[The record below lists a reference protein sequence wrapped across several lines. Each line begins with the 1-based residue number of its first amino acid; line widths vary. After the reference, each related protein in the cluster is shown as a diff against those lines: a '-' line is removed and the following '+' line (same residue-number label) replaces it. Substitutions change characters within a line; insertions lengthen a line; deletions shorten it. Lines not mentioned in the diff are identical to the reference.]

1 MEGKLIIISAPS
13 GAGKTTIVKEILKK
27 DLPLAFSISVC
38 SRDKRENEVD
48 GKDYYFMGKEVF
60 EKKIAKDEFLEWE
73 EVYQGS
79 YYGTLKSELNR
90 IWDENK
96 HVLFDVDVVGGLN
109 IKKQFPKNSLSIF
122 IQPPSIQELENRLL
136 NRGTETE
143 KTLAKR
149 IQKAEKE
156 LEFAQNFDVI
166 VVNQELETAIEE
178 VFTHI
183 INFIENEKA

>member
-1 MEGKLIIISAPS
+1 MKGKLIIVSAPS
-13 GAGKTTIVKEILKK
+13 GAGKTTIIKEILKK
-27 DLPLAFSISVC
+27 DLPLAFSISAS
-38 SRDKRENEVD
+38 SRPKRENEVD
-48 GKDYYFMGKEVF
+48 GRDYYFMEKESF
-60 EKKIAKDEFLEWE
+60 EEKIAKDEFLEWE

-90 IWDENK
+90 IWKENK
-96 HVLFDVDVVGGLN
+96 HVLFDLDVVGGLN
-109 IKKQFPKNSLSIF
+109 VKKQFPENSLAIF
-122 IQPPSIQELENRLL
+122 IQPPSIQELQNRLL
-136 NRGTETE
+136 LRGTETE
-143 KTLAKR
+143 ITLAKR
-149 IQKAEKE
+149 VQKAEKE